1 MITKEDDI
9 EIENNLT
16 TSILGKFS
24 PGMYFVG
31 DLSYLLMD
39 CETYEGIEHKYYSKD
54 LLPESIVDEES
65 YLTKLEKKDLPK
77 GFECM
82 LRVCDCETQKMTDY
96 SFKNKFGM
104 FDKLKDLWNSD
115 KFEFSILTREGYT
128 KSKKP
133 KRYRSAITKKS
144 KVKDKNFYYYDFFE
158 YGYECITNTFA
169 VIEVGGDGVYET
181 KEGDN
186 CFPVDSGTLG
196 FCRVDDYLI
205 NKIDN
210 YDSLNTL
217 YLAIHKGCVIELSKN
232 ERKIFNPNSLELL
245 NRLGDFIYFKKP
257 FETKIIYTKENKQ
270 KYFVIDKLCIN
281 IERQFYDNY

>member
-65 YLTKLEKKDLPK
+65 YLTKLEKNDLPK

-96 SFKNKFGM
+96 SFKNK
-104 FDKLKDLWNSD
+104 
-115 KFEFSILTREGYT
+115 
-128 KSKKP
+128 
-133 KRYRSAITKKS
+133 
-144 KVKDKNFYYYDFFE
+144 
-158 YGYECITNTFA
+158 
-169 VIEVGGDGVYET
+169 
-181 KEGDN
+181 
-186 CFPVDSGTLG
+186 
-196 FCRVDDYLI
+196 
-205 NKIDN
+205 
-210 YDSLNTL
+210 
-217 YLAIHKGCVIELSKN
+217 
-232 ERKIFNPNSLELL
+232 LL
-245 NRLGDFIYFKKP
+245 
-257 FETKIIYTKENKQ
+257 
-270 KYFVIDKLCIN
+270 
-281 IERQFYDNY
+281 